1 MSPLFLVLVKSFV
14 ITFLAVCYLR
24 KIALKIG
31 WVDYPGGRKKHQNPV
46 PVVGGLAVFMGVSI
60 TLIALFSQSAQ
71 IFWLGCC
78 ALVLISCMDD
88 RMTLRAGHRFV
99 LHCIIVMLVAYF
111 SNTSLSQLGNLLG
124 FGPINLAHG
133 RMLFTAFAVVGV
145 INAVNMMDGMDGLT
159 ACVSLAELGLL
170 LFLALSGHFMLES
183 LLITTCMGALLAFL
197 CFNFPN
203 QLSGKYKV
211 FLGDTGSMF
220 IGLILAW
227 LCTRLTQTPA
237 HLYPPVLMLWIVA
250 LPVMD
255 TLHVMLNRKA
265 RGVSVFKPDRRH
277 IHHILLGLGFH
288 PRQIVAIL
296 TLVAFSLG
304 LMGIFLSKI
313 GTSEA
318 WLLAG
323 IMLIF
328 CLYYGF
334 VLQLKKRLTRSHHPL
349 TSKIESNP
357 FQFIRKS
364 LFKKIVMG
372 PRP

>member
-1 MSPLFLVLVKSFV
+1 MTPFILVLVKSFV

-31 WVDYPGGRKKHQNPV
+31 WVDCPGGRKKHRSPV
-46 PVVGGLAVFMGVSI
+46 PVVGGLAVFMGVSV
-60 TLIALFSQSAQ
+60 TLMALFVQSAQ
-71 IFWLGCC
+71 VFWMGCC
-78 ALVLISCMDD
+78 ALVLISCLDD
-88 RMTLRAGHRFV
+88 KITLRAGHRFV
-99 LHCIIVMLVAYF
+99 LHGIIVMLVAYF
-111 SNTSLSQLGNLLG
+111 TNTSLSQLGDLLG
-124 FGPINLAHG
+124 LGPINLGHG

-159 ACVSLAELGLL
+159 ACVSLVELGLL
-170 LFLALSGHFMLES
+170 LFLALSGHFMLEG
-183 LLITTCMGALLAFL
+183 LLITTCIGALLAFL

-220 IGLILAW
+220 IGLVLAW
-227 LCTRLTQTPA
+227 LCTRLTQTPVQI
-237 HLYPPVLMLWIVA
+237 YPPVLMLWIVA

-277 IHHILLGLGFH
+277 IHHILLGFGFH
-288 PRQIVAIL
+288 PRQVVAIL

-304 LMGIFLSKI
+304 LMGIFLYRI
-313 GTSEA
+313 GTSDA
-318 WLLAG
+318 WLFAG

-328 CLYYGF
+328 CLYYGL
-334 VLQLKKRLTRSHHPL
+334 VLQLKKRLARFHRAQAGVIPANSL
-349 TSKIESNP
+349 
-357 FQFIRKS
+357 QFIRK
-364 LFKKIVMG
+364 LIFKKIAT
-372 PRP
+372 